1 MSPIRILPIVRGDQ
15 VMKMVVE
22 TGMEARRINGHI
34 CLMPHGTPVIPLFLR
49 KRRPAS
55 HQPEPPQAA

>member
-1 MSPIRILPIVRGDQ
+1 
-15 VMKMVVE
+15 MKMVVE